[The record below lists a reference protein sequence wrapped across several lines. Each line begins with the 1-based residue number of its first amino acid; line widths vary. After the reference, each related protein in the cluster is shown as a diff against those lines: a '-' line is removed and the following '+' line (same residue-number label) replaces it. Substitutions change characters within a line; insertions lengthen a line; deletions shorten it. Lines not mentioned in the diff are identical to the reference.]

1 MNSDFTLYELAP
13 PLDLINTQSEIMNYD
28 FTLNELAPPLD
39 LINTQSIV

>member
-13 PLDLINTQSEIMNYD
+13 PFDLINTQSEIMNYD
-28 FTLNELAPPLD
+28 LTLYELVPSLD